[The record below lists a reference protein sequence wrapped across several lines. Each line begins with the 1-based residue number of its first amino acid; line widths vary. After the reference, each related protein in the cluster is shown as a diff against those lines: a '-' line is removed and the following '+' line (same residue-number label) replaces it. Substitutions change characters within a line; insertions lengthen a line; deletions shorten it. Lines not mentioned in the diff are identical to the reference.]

1 MVIEDMK
8 SKMQNLKKV
17 FRTLYNNY
25 WGLIVNVNG
34 RLSMLMVDWYLITVA
49 AAQSCYKKFPMIPR
63 KPICGVL
70 FNKGSSS
77 LII

>member
-34 RLSMLMVDWYLITVA
+34 RLSMLMVD
-49 AAQSCYKKFPMIPR
+49 
-63 KPICGVL
+63 
-70 FNKGSSS
+70 
-77 LII
+77 